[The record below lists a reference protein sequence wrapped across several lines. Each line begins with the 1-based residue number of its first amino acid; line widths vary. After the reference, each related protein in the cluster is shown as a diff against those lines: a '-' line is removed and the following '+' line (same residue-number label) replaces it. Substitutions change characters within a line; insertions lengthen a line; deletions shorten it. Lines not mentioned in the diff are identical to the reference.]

1 MWAITL
7 HSLKTEDY
15 ELDYFYLIMKS
26 EKDFRSLK
34 IKLINSVDDS
44 NGGYFGL
51 SLETLVINS

>member
-1 MWAITL
+1 
-7 HSLKTEDY
+7 
-15 ELDYFYLIMKS
+15 MKS